1 VGGLVTDEVEV
12 DKSPVR
18 LIWAET
24 AQALEERKLRSTEFK
39 VNGRILTPGTEFSVK
54 GVRGRFRFVEY
65 VVSEAGE
72 WVTGYGGDGWR
83 DSKGVM
89 GFRSFAPDQIRRV
102 HWKEK
107 MR

>member
-1 VGGLVTDEVEV
+1 MSDNE
-12 DKSPVR
+12 
-18 LIWAET
+18 
-24 AQALEERKLRSTEFK
+24 KLRSTEFK

-65 VVSEAGE
+65 VVTADDE
-72 WVTGYGGDGWR
+72 WITGYGGDGWR
-83 DSKGVM
+83 DRQGVM
-89 GFRSFAPDQIRRV
+89 GFRSFAVDRIRRV